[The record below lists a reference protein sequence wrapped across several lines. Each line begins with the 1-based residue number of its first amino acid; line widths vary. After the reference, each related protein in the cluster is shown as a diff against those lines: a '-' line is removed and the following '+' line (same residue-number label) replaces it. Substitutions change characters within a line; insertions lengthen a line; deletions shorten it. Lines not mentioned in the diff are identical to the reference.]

1 MNHLEHNLQSIFA
14 RLEGAYAP
22 NTIKS
27 YYADALHF
35 VDWCEQRNSMPFPL
49 TDTLLTGFVT
59 YHGLSHKYA
68 TLRRKLAALK
78 KVNALIG
85 YDPPKDTQDF
95 QLALRRIRRS
105 QEIDKKQALGINHEL
120 LLRMIEAQP
129 STIVGVRN
137 KALLSI
143 GARRSEITALRRSD
157 IAFQK
162 DGTLRA
168 IIRKSK
174 TDPYGRGRLVYGSIR
189 SAKLLRKWMAILPKD
204 QETLFCLLKHGKI
217 EGSPLSGRSVSDI
230 VKSAVIKTRGERP
243 RAFEVSGHSLRV
255 GAAQDLLVSGHD
267 IAVIMRAG
275 GWSDLKVVSHYLRHA
290 EHNIWK

>member
-1 MNHLEHNLQSIFA
+1 MHFISIQIK

-27 YYADALHF
+27 YYADVMHF
-35 VDWCEQRNSMPFPL
+35 VDWCEQRNSIPFPL
-49 TDTLLTGFVT
+49 TDALLTEFVT
-59 YHGLSHKYA
+59 CHSHSHKYA
-68 TLRRKLAALK
+68 TLRRKLAALR

-85 YDPPKDTQDF
+85 YDPPKETQDF

-105 QEIDKKQALGINHEL
+105 QDIDKKQARGINHEL

-129 STIVGVRN
+129 KTLVGTRN

-143 GARRSEITALRRSD
+143 GYDFLARRSEITALRLSD
-157 IAFQK
+157 ITFQK

-174 TDPYGRGRLVYGSIR
+174 TDPYGRGRLVYGSTR
-189 SAKLLRKWMAILPKD
+189 SAKLLRKWLAILPKD
-204 QETLFCLLKHGKI
+204 QETLFCSLKHGSI
-217 EGSPLSGRSVSDI
+217 ANRPLSGRSVSDI
-230 VKSAVIKTRGERP
+230 VKWAVIKTRGDRP

-255 GAAQDLLVSGHD
+255 GAAQDLLVNGHD
-267 IAVIMRAG
+267 IGVIMRAG